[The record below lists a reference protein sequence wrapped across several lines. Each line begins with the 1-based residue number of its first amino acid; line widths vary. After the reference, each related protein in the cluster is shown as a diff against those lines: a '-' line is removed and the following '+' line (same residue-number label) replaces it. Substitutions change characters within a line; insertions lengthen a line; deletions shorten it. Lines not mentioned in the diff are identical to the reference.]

1 MMATASTRW
10 IVVGLGNP
18 GDEYSAT
25 RHNIGAMLVDHL
37 AESNGIRFSRHK
49 SRNDVADLRL
59 PNGAILVLTKPHSY
73 MNTLG
78 SNVRALADFYAVSAS
93 NIIACHD
100 ELDIDFATLRM
111 KLGGGEN
118 GHNGLKSMT
127 SALSTPEYYRIR
139 LGIGRP
145 PGRQDPADFVLRKF
159 SSQEREE
166 IPLFLDRAGDALISL
181 VNEGLAAAQSRFN
194 S

>member
-1 MMATASTRW
+1 MATTSSRW

-18 GDEYSAT
+18 GEEYQST
-25 RHNIGAMLVDHL
+25 RHNVGAMLVDHL
-37 AESNGIRFSRHK
+37 IEVNGLRPSRHK

-59 PNGAILVLTKPHSY
+59 PNGSILVLAKPHSY

-78 SNVRALADFYAVSAS
+78 GNVRALADFYSVAPSQV
-93 NIIACHD
+93 IACHD

-111 KLGGGEN
+111 KFGGGEN
-118 GHNGLKSMT
+118 GHNGLKSIT
-127 SALSTPEYYRIR
+127 SSLGTQDYHRIR

-159 SSQEREE
+159 SSAEREALPE
-166 IPLFLDRAGDALISL
+166 FLERASDALITL
-181 VNEGLAAAQSRFN
+181 VNDGLAAAQSRFN